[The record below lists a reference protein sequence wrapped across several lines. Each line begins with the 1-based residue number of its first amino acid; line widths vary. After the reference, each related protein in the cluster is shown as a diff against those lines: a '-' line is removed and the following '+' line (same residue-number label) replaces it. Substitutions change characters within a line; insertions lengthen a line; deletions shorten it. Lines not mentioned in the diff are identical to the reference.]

1 MGNVISESTEE
12 LTTAIQAVEAPKA
25 TAAMMPTLPPIAGPA
40 AVYQERY
47 IQESHRVDIGQ
58 LYANE
63 DTNASA
69 WINANPTTPN
79 HRMTDAAFIISCQ
92 IRLMQDV
99 MRNDPLV
106 PKICAAVTGSPLSER
121 KRQKAKILIHSNIYL
136 SCYLK

>member
-1 MGNVISESTEE
+1 MWEMSYPRVQKE

-58 LYANE
+58 LNANE
-63 DTNASA
+63 DSNASA

-79 HRMTDAAFIISCQ
+79 QRYDGQ
-92 IRLMQDV
+92 R
-99 MRNDPLV
+99 
-106 PKICAAVTGSPLSER
+106 
-121 KRQKAKILIHSNIYL
+121 IYHF
-136 SCYLK
+136 